1 MNILKKVLYNTAR
14 QYLKKQLTNNLGK
27 VVEDDEKIT
36 CYVKS
41 NKIKNNKYN
50 YSIACFGITE
60 EEKDI
65 AKAYNL
71 NKPICYVIDGIELKK
86 YSTYIFGYD
95 NCEVII
101 NNCNFGFG
109 LCISVHGKCTLS
121 NTNITTFSH
130 LSIGANELIIKD
142 MDSNQINIIGSEY
155 HFLFGA
161 DDKMEIVNSN
171 IDNHEKNIKISMLA
185 TNELNVINSNI
196 VSKEIKCKSDTIN
209 TDEKSSLIATD
220 NVNLQTN
227 NFNPINV
234 SAPEIVFNGEKIE
247 NEKKSILLKKMNEPL
262 TQKRFE
268 LVNILKKLKS
278 QCESI
283 NSEKALEYQEKLN
296 VQTVSK
302 VLKK

>member
-1 MNILKKVLYNTAR
+1 MNKLKKILYNAAR
-14 QYLKKQLTNNLGK
+14 QYLKKQFTNNLGK

-36 CYVKS
+36 CYVKKS
-41 NKIKNNKYN
+41 KIKNNKYN
-50 YSIACFGITE
+50 CSIACFGIKE

-86 YSTYIFGYD
+86 YNTYIFGYD
-95 NCEVII
+95 NCEVIV

-109 LCISVHGKCTLS
+109 LSISVHGKCTLS
-121 NTNITTFSH
+121 NTNIRTFSH

-142 MDSNQINIIGSEY
+142 MESNQINVVGSEY
-155 HFLFGA
+155 RFLFGA

-171 IDNHEKNIKISMLA
+171 IGNQEKNIKISMLA

-196 VSKEIKCKSDTIN
+196 VGKEIECKSVTIN

-227 NFNPINV
+227 NCNPINI

-247 NEKKSILLKKMNEPL
+247 NEKNSILLKKMNEPL

-278 QCESI
+278 QCENI
-283 NSEKALEYQEKLN
+283 NSEKVLEYQEKLN
-296 VQTVSK
+296 VQPVSK